1 MAEVNN
7 RIFYSCQG
15 VGIAPRGS
23 SGNLSDL
30 QMVHGLQSAAITT
43 NFNLEQVFELGQLEI
58 YENIEGT
65 PDVEM
70 TLEKVLDGYPL
81 VYHMATSGDVS
92 GTANSGIAAR
102 SKARCDVRL
111 GVFDEADNNI
121 AGQDATVEVY
131 MSGMYVSNL
140 SYNFST
146 DGNFTESVTLVGNNK
161 VWLKKGVSAEED
173 QMQMKEVSTSG
184 FDGNDSPFGVG
195 DVEGLPSGG
204 VQRREDFIIEGCIL
218 PLTID
223 GINKTGYGNGS
234 FAFNDATETLDTTVT
249 SGNRVHLQSVSVS
262 TDYSRDDILELGRK
276 SPYYRPA
283 NFPIEV
289 STEIEAITLSG
300 DFVGA
305 YEFGDPKFDNTA
317 SSGNNLSDDSIF
329 IITRNGYAL
338 DLGAKNKISSVSYGG
353 GDAGGGNVTVT
364 YSYTN
369 FNDLDVQNGNPEA
382 DYGGTGYVGFG
393 FLKGES
399 NSALRDAYDWVF
411 DGSATWI

>member
-1 MAEVNN
+1 MAVNN

-15 VGIAPRGS
+15 VGITPTGQTTD
-23 SGNLSDL
+23 LSDL

-65 PDVEM
+65 PDVEV

-81 VYHMATSGDVS
+81 IYHMASSGDVA
-92 GTANSGIAAR
+92 GTAESGIAAR

-111 GVFDEADNNI
+111 GIFDEAANNI
-121 AGQDATVEVY
+121 ADQDSSVEVA
-131 MSGMYVSNL
+131 MTGMYVSNL
-140 SYNFST
+140 SYNFAT

-161 VWLKKGVSAEED
+161 VWLKGGED
-173 QMQMKEVSTSG
+173 DADMKIKTTSTSK

-195 DVEGLPSGG
+195 DVDGLPSGG
-204 VQRREDFIIEGCIL
+204 VQRREDFIMEGCIL

-223 GINKTGYGNGS
+223 GILTSEYGNARFPDGS
-234 FAFNDATETLDTTVT
+234 PEE
-249 SGNRVHLQSVSVS
+249 GQNRVHLQSVSVS

-276 SPYYRPA
+276 TPYYRPA

-305 YEFGDPKFDNTA
+305 YEYGDPKFDNTA
-317 SSGNNLSDDSIF
+317 ASGNNLSDDSIF
-329 IITRNGYAL
+329 IITRMGYAL
-338 DLGAKNKISSVSYGG
+338 DLGSKNKISSVSYGG
-353 GDAGGGNVTVT
+353 GDAGGGNATVT
-364 YSYTN
+364 YSYVN
-369 FNDLDVQNGNPEA
+369 FNDLDVQNANPESA
-382 DYGGTGYVGFG
+382 GGTAYIGFG
-393 FLKGES
+393 YLKGES
-399 NSALRDAYDWVF
+399 NASLSGAYDWVWK
-411 DGSATWI
+411 DDIVWDTP

>member
-1 MAEVNN
+1 MANVNN

-15 VGIAPRGS
+15 VGIAARGQEAAYT
-23 SGNLSDL
+23 DL

-65 PDVEM
+65 PDVEV

-81 VYHMATSGDVS
+81 IYHMATKDDV
-92 GTANSGIAAR
+92 AVAEASGIASR

-111 GVFDEADNNI
+111 GIFDESENNI
-121 AGQDATVEVY
+121 ADQDSAVEVY
-131 MSGMYVSNL
+131 MSGMYVSNI
-140 SYNFST
+140 SYNFAT

-161 VWLKKGVSAEED
+161 EWLKGGPDDSVMLIRET
-173 QMQMKEVSTSG
+173 STDK

-195 DVEGLPSGG
+195 DVAGLPSGG
-204 VQRREDFIIEGCIL
+204 VQRREDFIIQGCIL
-218 PLTID
+218 PENID
-223 GINKTGYGNGS
+223 GINDTGYGNGS
-234 FAFNDATETLDTTVT
+234 FAYVNGAYDPSLEG
-249 SGNRVHLQSVSVS
+249 SPNRVHLQSVSIS

-300 DFVGA
+300 DFIGA
-305 YEFGDPKFDNTA
+305 YEFGDPKFDDTA
-317 SSGNNLSDDSIF
+317 SSGNNLSNDTIF
-329 IITRNGYAL
+329 LVTRNGYAF
-338 DLGAKNKISSVSYGG
+338 DLGNKNKINSVSYGG
-353 GDAGGGNVTVT
+353 GDAGGGNATVT

-369 FNDLDVQNGNPEA
+369 FNDLDVQNAQSTAN
-382 DYGGTGYVGFG
+382 GGTGYIGAG
-393 FLKGES
+393 YLKGSGNAELE
-399 NSALRDAYDWVF
+399 NVYDWVWKDQVTF
-411 DGSATWI
+411 G

>member
-1 MAEVNN
+1 MANVNN

-15 VGIAPRGS
+15 VGIAQRGQTS
-23 SGNLSDL
+23 AYTEL

-65 PDVEM
+65 PDVEI

-81 VYHMATSGDVS
+81 IYHMATADDVAVS
-92 GTANSGIAAR
+92 EASGIASR

-111 GVFDEADNNI
+111 GIFDEAENNI
-121 AGQDATVEVY
+121 ADQDSAVEVY
-131 MSGMYVSNL
+131 MSGMYVSNI
-140 SYNFST
+140 SYNFAT

-161 VWLKKGVSAEED
+161 EWLKGGDDPHAASGMLI
-173 QMQMKEVSTSG
+173 QTTSTDK

-195 DVEGLPSGG
+195 DVAGLPSGG
-204 VQRREDFIIEGCIL
+204 VQRREDFIIQGCIL
-218 PLTID
+218 PENID
-223 GINKTGYGNGS
+223 GINDTGYGNGS
-234 FAFNDATETLDTTVT
+234 FAFVNGAYDPALEG
-249 SGNRVHLQSVSVS
+249 SPNRVHLQSVSIS

-300 DFVGA
+300 DFIGA
-305 YEFGDPKFDNTA
+305 YEFGDPKFDNTP
-317 SSGNNLSDDSIF
+317 SSGNNLSNDTIF
-329 IITRNGYAL
+329 LVTRNGYAF
-338 DLGAKNKISSVSYGG
+338 DLGSKNKINSVSYGG
-353 GDAGGGNVTVT
+353 GDAGGGNATVT

-369 FNDLDVQNGNPEA
+369 FNDLDVQNAQGTAE
-382 DYGGTGYVGFG
+382 GGTGYIGASY
-393 FLKGES
+393 LKGSGNAELE
-399 NSALRDAYDWVF
+399 NVYDWVWKDQVTF
-411 DGSATWI
+411 A

>member
-1 MAEVNN
+1 MAGINN

-15 VGIAPRGS
+15 VGITQRG
-23 SGNLSDL
+23 NESDL
-30 QMVHGLQSAAITT
+30 TDLEMVHGLQSAAITT

-81 VYHMATSGDVS
+81 IYHMASTGDVQ
-92 GTANSGIAAR
+92 GTENSGIAAR

-111 GVFDEADNNI
+111 GIFDEADNNI
-121 AGQDATVEVY
+121 ADQDAAVEVY
-131 MSGMYVSNL
+131 MSGMYISNI
-140 SYNFST
+140 SYNFAT

-161 VWLKKGVSAEED
+161 VWLKGGTDDGE
-173 QMQMKEVSTSG
+173 MRMKTTSTDK
-184 FDGNDSPFGVG
+184 FDGTDSPFGVG
-195 DVEGLPSGG
+195 GEAGLPSGG
-204 VQRREDFIIEGCIL
+204 VQRREDFILEGCIL

-223 GINKTGYGNGS
+223 GILDSEYGNAIFPDGS
-234 FAFNDATETLDTTVT
+234 PQA
-249 SGNRVHLQSVSVS
+249 GQNRVHLQSVSVS

-276 SPYYRPA
+276 TPYYRPA

-305 YEFGDPKFDNTA
+305 YEFGDPKFDNTPA
-317 SSGNNLSDDSIF
+317 SGNNLSDDSIF

-338 DLGAKNKISSVSYGG
+338 DLGSKNKISSVSYGG
-353 GDAGGGNVTVT
+353 GDAGGGNATVT

-369 FNDLDVQNGNPEA
+369 FNDLDVQNGNAEA
-382 DYGGTGYVGFG
+382 KGGTAYVGFG

-399 NSALRDAYDWVF
+399 NTDLRDAYDWVF
-411 DGSATWI
+411 TDSATWI